1 MNCNI
6 CLELIN
12 KNNNSI
18 TPCGHTFCFN
28 CIIKAMQ
35 YNSNCPCCRAPL
47 REVEVKAQEQEEEA
61 QANEETNDEEAQE
74 QETQYKYGKAIDDC
88 YYMPVNIETFKA
100 FYGVLDEIGTLR
112 ISYSPSLLYALIK
125 LIEPEYDITNNLVF
139 PIDKYRSDDGEN
151 EWAKDTI
158 DTIKDVLFIFQR
170 TQSIKKLIQQKILR
184 L

>member
-47 REVEVKAQEQEEEA
+47 MEVEAVEEDVEI
-61 QANEETNDEEAQE
+61 
-74 QETQYKYGKAIDDC
+74 QYKYGKVIDDC
-88 YYMPVNIETFKA
+88 YYMPVNIETFKE
-100 FYGVLDEIGTLR
+100 FYGVLDEMGTIR
-112 ISYSPSLLYALIK
+112 ISYSPSLLYAFIK
-125 LIEPEYDITNNLVF
+125 LIYPEYDITNNLVF
-139 PIDKYRSDDGEN
+139 PIDTYRSGEGEN
-151 EWAKDTI
+151 ADAEDTI

-170 TQSIKKLIQQKILR
+170 TQIIKKLIQQKILR